1 MGEYEDIKESN
12 CPNSEYNRLFLQN
25 KIKSAERKNKALIEA
40 LQRIADTYDNVEDLA
55 GVIARTALNE
65 NK

>member
-1 MGEYEDIKESN
+1 MGEYEDIKESS

-25 KIKSAERKNKALIEA
+25 KLKSAEKKNKALIEA
-40 LQRIADTYDNVEDLA
+40 LQRIANTYDNVEDLA